1 MVANPKEN
9 RMNDYWLDY
18 IALSSAQKL
27 VEASEKIYVGRDVQ
41 KTAYRQPFRAASTG
55 SSNRAA

>member
-41 KTAYRQPFRAASTG
+41 KTAYRQPFRAA
-55 SSNRAA
+55 NA